1 MNSALLPVSVLTA
14 GGSSAA
20 AGGGGL
26 FMMIIYMVII
36 FGAMYFFAIRPQKKE
51 QKRLQTMISQME
63 VGDTVVTTSGFYGI
77 VIAVDEEDCI
87 VEFGNNKNCRIPMR
101 KSAIAEIEKASDSAP
116 ASSEPEKTT
125 ESAAPKKAAVKG
137 PRAAARE
144 AKEAMKQARIQEKEK
159 AVEENKAAREARRAF
174 RVKAGTG
181 GVMIC
186 SANRMQEYLDFTGNV
201 SILFRGLAHVC
212 YDGMRHRLRKRRSP
226 RYE

>member
-36 FGAMYFFAIRPQKKE
+36 FGAMYFFAIRPQNKE

-159 AVEENKAAREARRAF
+159 AVEENKAAREA
-174 RVKAGTG
+174 KEEKKE
-181 GVMIC
+181 
-186 SANRMQEYLDFTGNV
+186 QQ
-201 SILFRGLAHVC
+201 
-212 YDGMRHRLRKRRSP
+212 
-226 RYE
+226 

>member
-1 MNSALLPVSVLTA
+1 MNMNSALLPVSVLTA
-14 GGSSAA
+14 SSSSAA

-116 ASSEPEKTT
+116 APSEQEKTS
-125 ESAAPKKAAVKG
+125 ESAAPKKTAVKG

-159 AVEENKAAREARRAF
+159 AVEENKAAREA
-174 RVKAGTG
+174 KEEKKE
-181 GVMIC
+181 
-186 SANRMQEYLDFTGNV
+186 QQ
-201 SILFRGLAHVC
+201 
-212 YDGMRHRLRKRRSP
+212 
-226 RYE
+226 

>member
-101 KSAIAEIEKASDSAP
+101 K
-116 ASSEPEKTT
+116 
-125 ESAAPKKAAVKG
+125 
-137 PRAAARE
+137 PRLPRL
-144 AKEAMKQARIQEKEK
+144 KRHPTPL
-159 AVEENKAAREARRAF
+159 RHLLSRR
-174 RVKAGTG
+174 RPRKV
-181 GVMIC
+181 
-186 SANRMQEYLDFTGNV
+186 L
-201 SILFRGLAHVC
+201 
-212 YDGMRHRLRKRRSP
+212 LRKKLLSRDREP
-226 RYE
+226 LQERQRKP